1 MPKKYFNYKTKM
13 TNKVVANADQAVEDI
28 RDGATLMLGG
38 FGLCGIPENSIAAL
52 LKKGVKNLTC
62 ISNNAGVDDFGIGLM
77 LKTHQVKKMISS
89 YVGENKEFE
98 RQLLSGE
105 LEVELTPQGTL
116 AERIRAGGAGIP
128 AFYTPAGVG
137 TEVAEGKQVRE
148 FDGKKYIEEKWLKA
162 DFAIIKAWKG
172 DTAGN
177 LIFKGTTQN
186 FSPMMAAAGK
196 ITIAEVEELVPAGS
210 LDPAQIHTPGIYV
223 QRIFQG
229 KNYEKRIE
237 QRTTAPH
244 APRGGAKNADSETK
258 LAFGELKVAP
268 PLGAGLDKNQI
279 AQRIAREVK
288 DGYYVNLGI
297 GIPTLVANYIPEG
310 INVVLQSENGLLG
323 IGPFPTE
330 ENVDADLI
338 NAGKQ
343 TVTMIDG
350 SSLFSSAESFAMIR
364 GGHVDLTI
372 LGAMEVSENGDI
384 ANWKI
389 PGKMVKGMGGA
400 MDLVASA
407 DNIIVAMQHVNKAG
421 ESKLLKSCNLP
432 ITGLACVKKIVTELA
447 VLEVMPEGG
456 FKLLETAPGITV
468 EDVKKATEGKLIIA
482 DDVKEMVF

>member
-1 MPKKYFNYKTKM
+1 MI
-13 TNKVVANADQAVEDI
+13 NKVISGAKEAVADI
-28 RDGATLMLGG
+28 QDGATLMLGG
-38 FGLCGIPENSIAAL
+38 FGLCGIPENTISAL
-52 LKKGVKNLTC
+52 LEKGVKDLTC

-77 LKTHQVKKMISS
+77 LKTKQVKKMISS

-137 TEVAEGKQVRE
+137 TEVAEGKEIQE
-148 FDGKKYIEEKWLKA
+148 FDGKKYVRESWLKA
-162 DFAIIKAWKG
+162 DFAIVKAWKG

-177 LIFKGTTQN
+177 LIFKGTAQN
-186 FSPMMAAAGK
+186 FSPMMASAGK

-237 QRTTAPH
+237 QRTISKPAT
-244 APRGGAKNADSETK
+244 DETSTVVTPIQT
-258 LAFGELKVAP
+258 GQ
-268 PLGAGLDKNQI
+268 GLDKNQI
-279 AQRIAREVK
+279 AKRIAREVK

-330 ENVDADLI
+330 DKVDPDLI

-343 TVTMIDG
+343 TVTVLDG
-350 SSLFSSAESFAMIR
+350 SALFSSAESFAMIR

-407 DNIIVAMQHVNKAG
+407 ENIIVAMQHVNKAG
-421 ESKLLKSCNLP
+421 ESKLLKTCSLP
-432 ITGLACVKKIVTELA
+432 ITGLRCVKKIVTELA
-447 VLEVMPEGG
+447 VLEVIPEGG
-456 FKLLETAPGITV
+456 FKLLERAPGISV
-468 EDVKKATEGKLIIA
+468 EQIQKATEGKLIIEGEIP
-482 DDVKEMVF
+482 EMEI